1 MTRKRAAGLLIAA
14 VVLAFAICYGLMA
27 HKTPVGQPPLAGM
40 NLEALKAEFNRASD
54 RVRVIVLL
62 SPT

>member
-1 MTRKRAAGLLIAA
+1 MTRNRGALLLIPAI
-14 VVLAFAICYGLMA
+14 VLAFAIGYGLMA
-27 HKTPVGQPPLAGM
+27 HKTPVGQPPLAAM

>member
-1 MTRKRAAGLLIAA
+1 MTRNRGALLLIPAI
-14 VVLAFAICYGLMA
+14 VLAFAIGYGLMA
-27 HKTPVGQPPLAGM
+27 HKTPVGQPPLAAM
-40 NLEALKAEFNRASD
+40 NLAALKAEFNRASD

>member
-1 MTRKRAAGLLIAA
+1 MTRNRAAGLLILAI
-14 VVLAFAICYGLMA
+14 VLAFGVWFGLMA
-27 HKTPVGQPPLAGM
+27 HKTPAGQPPLAGM
-40 NLEALKAEFNRASD
+40 NLETLKAEFNRASD

>member
-1 MTRKRAAGLLIAA
+1 MTRHGRTLLLILAI
-14 VVLAFAICYGLMA
+14 VLVFAICYGLMA
-27 HKTPVGQPPLAGM
+27 HKTPVGQPPLAAM